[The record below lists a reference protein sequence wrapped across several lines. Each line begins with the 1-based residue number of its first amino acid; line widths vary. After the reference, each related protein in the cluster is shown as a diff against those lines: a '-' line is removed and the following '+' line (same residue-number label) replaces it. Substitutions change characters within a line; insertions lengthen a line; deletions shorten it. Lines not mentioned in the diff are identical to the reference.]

1 MYTQGLSE
9 EAFITTLQARLYTD
23 YTEEQK
29 TLISMFGSGPVFCFA
44 DPGTGK
50 TYTAVAGLLFAELFR
65 SIPGDCIYAMS
76 FTNMA
81 TGELMA
87 RHTRACRKIGITN
100 TLHFSTLHSLCRGIL
115 AENYRKLGMASFG
128 GVKKLTMA
136 QSYSLVEN
144 SCAEWGYSIDP
155 KTIRAVIRAVESL
168 NSALIF
174 DEDHV
179 KTKMAFKECNVEYWL
194 FDKIRGLLFSYSILV
209 ESVNVSDIMLY
220 TLMLLEKYPEISTQ
234 FKAKCKLM
242 LIDEA
247 QDLSLLHLR
256 VIAMLTDNPVFI
268 GDMKQQIYAFNGA
281 CQEIVQAFFKQ
292 YPNATTTKLTKSFRC
307 KNEIAEFATKVILH
321 NKIGGEDFT
330 GTGDGGI
337 VKVHCADIERDS
349 AYSLPNLCESLRTDY
364 IENKNKFSRDYLFLF
379 RNNSSAVP
387 IVEEL
392 FKRGLPFRVNKY
404 LPAYD
409 VPVIKEMCEILRLCE
424 SPASLDCIP
433 AMRYLIPEFRAY
445 HDLKQHPFYKI
456 CCKTGQ
462 SVFEINYQFKN
473 PGEGSDAMNVMMN
486 LREKILAGE
495 SVATLFNFMWRIY
508 EEMWL
513 KSNSWKLEA
522 EPDYYINSVAPLTK
536 GKNYAQFIQD
546 EIKKQAIIKDSELHS
561 RGVRCYTMH
570 ASKGLEADVVY
581 IIDAEDGLIPNVR
594 KLDRMVKRKCDMD
607 AARAIREERSLC
619 YVACTRAKEELHI
632 VYNNKP
638 AVMLLGENP
647 YTNFDDMYRYYSV
660 KGDDITEFKRF
671 VEAYVDL

>member
-1 MYTQGLSE
+1 MYTQGLTE
-9 EAFITTLQARLYTD
+9 EAFITTLQAKLYLD

-29 TLISMFGSGPVFCFA
+29 TLISKFGTGPVFCFA

-50 TYTAVAGLLFAELFR
+50 TYTAVGGLIFAELFR
-65 SIPGDCIYAMS
+65 QIPGDSIYAMS

-87 RHTRACRKIGITN
+87 RHTRACDKLGISK
-100 TLHFSTLHSLCRGIL
+100 LVHFSTLHSLCRQIL

-128 GVKKLTMA
+128 RVSKLTMA
-136 QSYSLVEN
+136 QSFKLVED
-144 SCAEWGYSIDP
+144 SCVEWGLSVDP
-155 KTIRAVIRAVESL
+155 KTIRAVIRACESL

-174 DEDHV
+174 DEDNV
-179 KTKMAFKECNVEYWL
+179 RTKMAFKECNVDYWI
-194 FDKIRGLLFSYSILV
+194 FDKIRGLLFSYSLLV
-209 ESVNVSDIMLY
+209 ENINVSDIMLY
-220 TLMLLEKYPEISTQ
+220 TLMLMEKFPEVSTQ
-234 FKAKCKLM
+234 FKAKCRLM

-256 VIAMLTDNPVFI
+256 IISMLTDNPVFI

-281 CQEIVQAFFKQ
+281 CQEIVQAFFEH
-292 YPNATTTKLTKSFRC
+292 YPNASTTKLTQSFRC
-307 KNEIAEFATKVILH
+307 KNEIAEFATKIILH
-321 NKIGGEDFT
+321 NNIGGEDFT
-330 GTGDGGI
+330 GNGEGGV
-337 VKVHCADIERDS
+337 VKVHCADIENDS
-349 AYSLPNLCESLRTDY
+349 PYSLPNLCESLRKDF
-364 IENKNKFSRDYLFLF
+364 IANHNKFPVDYLFLF

-392 FKRGLPFRVNKY
+392 FKRGLPFRVNRY

-424 SPASLDCIP
+424 SPASLDNIM

-445 HDLKQHPFYKI
+445 RDLKSHPFYEI
-456 CCKTGQ
+456 CRKTGQ
-462 SVFEINYQFKN
+462 SVFEINYEFKN
-473 PGEGSDAMNVMMN
+473 PGDGYDAMTVMVN
-486 LREKILAGE
+486 LREKMLAG
-495 SVATLFNFMWRIY
+495 ATVSDLFNTMWRLY
-508 EEMWL
+508 EEQWVKPNMWR
-513 KSNSWKLEA
+513 LEA
-522 EPDYYINSVAPLTK
+522 DVDYYINSVADLTRE
-536 GKNYAQFIQD
+536 KNYQQFIQD

-581 IIDAEDGLIPNVR
+581 ILDADDGLIPNVK

-619 YVACTRAKEELHI
+619 YVACTRARNELHI

-638 AVMLLGENP
+638 AVTLLGENP
-647 YTNFDDMYRYYSV
+647 YGNFDDIYRYYSA
-660 KGDDITEFKRF
+660 KGNDISAFNKF
-671 VEAYVDL
+671 VEDYVTL